1 MNGRN
6 QRPQVL
12 IIDDEPKI
20 RALLCELLA
29 PGHDCSQA
37 ASAEQAIEL
46 LRRKR
51 FELVLSDIF
60 MSGMN
65 GLEMIP
71 RVMEL
76 SPDTVIIT
84 LSGTQTIDD
93 AIQAMRVG
101 AFDFITKPFSLSHV
115 EASVRR
121 AIDHHDLRVA
131 KRLYEHRLEELV
143 RQRTAELNRA
153 LCSLEESYRDTLKA
167 LVAALGT
174 RDSETHGHS
183 DRVVRF
189 SLRLGREL
197 ELSAEEMR
205 SLEFGAML
213 HDIGKIG
220 VPDAVL
226 RKPSG
231 LTEGEWELMR
241 QHPLYGEEI
250 LREIEFLKGAARLV
264 GQHHERWDGRGYPHG
279 LKGEAIDL
287 NARIFAVVDAFDAMV
302 SNRVYRNGT
311 AYANAR
317 AELER
322 CAGSQFDPRVV
333 EAFTRVAPE
342 EWEKL
347 RNSLESV
354 VATLESEEDE
364 KLLAVGYQPSAT
376 SLC

>member
-6 QRPQVL
+6 QRPQIL

-20 RALLCELLA
+20 RELLCELLT

-37 ASAEQAIEL
+37 ASAEEAIEL
-46 LRRKR
+46 LGLKK

-71 RVMEL
+71 RLMEL

-121 AIDHHDLRVA
+121 ALNHHDLRVA
-131 KRLYEHRLEELV
+131 KRLYEQRLEELV
-143 RQRTAELNRA
+143 KQRTAELNRA
-153 LCSLEESYRDTLKA
+153 LASLEESYRDTLKA

-241 QHPLYGEEI
+241 QHPRYGEEI
-250 LREIEFLKGAARLV
+250 LRDIEFLKGAARLV

-302 SNRVYRNGT
+302 SDRVYRNGT
-311 AYANAR
+311 AYAKAH

-333 EAFTRVAPE
+333 EAFTRVAQE

-347 RNSLESV
+347 RNG
-354 VATLESEEDE
+354 LESEEDK
-364 KLLAVGYQPSAT
+364 KLSAIS
-376 SLC
+376 SLLLTPDSGPILIGI